1 MSKIITFDN
10 LSRYH
15 DNIQTVIDEKIS
27 KLITNTEIKFFCI
40 EPVTVVINGE
50 SKIYPGNTLV
60 DIFININDSFE
71 IITTSDTSI
80 KALYA

>member
-1 MSKIITFDN
+1 MNKIITFDN
-10 LSRYH
+10 LSKYH
-15 DNIQTVIDEKIS
+15 DNIQNVIDEKVN
-27 KLITNTEIKFFCI
+27 KLITDTEIKFFCI

-71 IITTSDTSI
+71 LITTSNTSI